1 LKKNIGRVEM
11 DKKQAVMRGIIM
23 GGSIGLIAGWF
34 GMNPPRALLL
44 GLVCGLLAGVTKA
57 LVDRKKD
64 Q

>member
-1 LKKNIGRVEM
+1 M

-34 GMNPPRALLL
+34 GMHPPRALLL

-57 LVDRKKD
+57 LVDRKKG